1 MVRNSGLYGLLRKI
15 IPLILLCGSVA
26 AVSLHGTRSA
36 VSVPLA
42 AAPRGQAIAAAPE
55 QFRFTDA
62 TGNINSAPL
71 VDDSSQRKLTINPAL
86 KRAATIAQER
96 ANAHSRSMCWRYVK
110 QALLAAGAVDSYPQ
124 TANAKEA
131 GAELVNHYGFEALP
145 VTNPY
150 DAPVG
155 AVLVYTAENAP
166 GHVEIRT
173 ETGFVSDFKTDK
185 ASKRKL
191 IGVYTKA

>member
-1 MVRNSGLYGLLRKI
+1 MRKI
-15 IPLILLCGSVA
+15 IPLIILCGSIA
-26 AVSLHGTRSA
+26 AISLNGTRTA
-36 VSVPLA
+36 VSVPVA
-42 AAPRGQAIAAAPE
+42 AAPVQETAAPVAE

-62 TGNINSAPL
+62 TGNVNSVPL
-71 VDDSSQRKLTINPAL
+71 VDDSAKRRLTVNPSL
-86 KRAATIAQER
+86 ERAATIAQER

-124 TANAKEA
+124 TEFAKEA
-131 GAELVNHYGFEALP
+131 GAELVNHYGFKALP

-155 AVLVYTAENAP
+155 AVLVYTADNAP

-191 IGVYTKA
+191 IGVYAKA